1 MKRIIATVALCL
13 STALLLTSCGSPTFK
28 SVAAS
33 ICSNSAKGAV
43 KLYNGATTPTG
54 RGIAEKAVNGAILA
68 GESLAG
74 LLSNNKSGLAS
85 NIHNTLVDLRK
96 RQTLSNATGKGVN
109 YLASQKKS
117 VDALLTKLGSLCV
130 QATKN

>member
-1 MKRIIATVALCL
+1 MKRIILLTAVCL
-13 STALLLTSCGSPTFK
+13 SGALLLTSCGSLTFQ
-28 SVAAS
+28 STAAT

-74 LLSNNKSGLAS
+74 LLSNKKKDVAS
-85 NIHNTLVDLRK
+85 SIHNTLADLRK
-96 RQTLSNATGKGVN
+96 RATLTNAAGKGVN
-109 YLASQKKS
+109 YLAQQKKS

-130 QATKN
+130 KAAKS